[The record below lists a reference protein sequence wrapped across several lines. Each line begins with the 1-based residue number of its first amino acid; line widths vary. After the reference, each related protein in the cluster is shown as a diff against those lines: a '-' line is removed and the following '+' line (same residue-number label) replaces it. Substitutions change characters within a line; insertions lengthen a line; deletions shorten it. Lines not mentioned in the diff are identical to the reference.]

1 MFVRIILAASVMAAA
16 FAQDQPKVEVEK
28 VNGNIYMLKGQGG
41 NIGLC
46 IGEDGA
52 FLIDDQYAPAT
63 PAILEAVKSVEK
75 QPIKFVINTHWHGD
89 HTGGNENL
97 GKEGTIIF
105 AHENVRNRMSTKQF
119 MKAFNAEVQ
128 PSPKAALPVVTFT
141 RDIAFHLNGE
151 TIKATHYAHA
161 HTDGDTVI
169 HFEKADVVHMG
180 DIYFNGMFPFID
192 GGSGGSVDGMIA
204 AVKTVHGMISDST
217 KIIPGHGPIS
227 NKKELKAYHDMLVE
241 VRDNVKRL
249 KDGGKTVE
257 ETIEAKPAAA
267 YETQLGDGFFK
278 THNFI
283 SFVYETVK

>member
-75 QPIKFVINTHWHGD
+75 QPIKFVINTHWHSD